1 MTVDL
6 WVVFFT
12 GLTVG
17 GLSCLAIQGG
27 LLAAALARP
36 ADGLPQQTGTVQL
49 ARSAWPVA
57 YFLGAKLLAH
67 AALGWLLGSLGA
79 AAQITPGVQAA
90 MQIGAGLYMVV
101 VALNLLD
108 AHPAL
113 RYLVIQPPRA
123 LTRMVR
129 KQSRVQEAFT
139 PALLGLLTV
148 LIPCGATQAMMM
160 LAIST
165 GSASLGAAIM
175 VVFVLGTMPV
185 FVLLGLAA
193 TQARGRFERVL
204 TRAAA
209 ALILVLGLLAIN
221 TGLNLAGSPL
231 APERLAASFLGVD
244 TSAAGVA
251 RLVDGMQ
258 ELTINVTN
266 EAYVPGRL
274 QADSGI
280 PLRLRLITN
289 NTYSCTLIF
298 NVPDAGVWET
308 LPITGETVID
318 LPAQSP
324 GSLHFTCG
332 MGMHNGTI
340 QIVEPRPA

>member
-1 MTVDL
+1 MVDL

-27 LLAAALARP
+27 LLASALARP
-36 ADGLPQQTGTVQL
+36 VDGLPQQATSNVQIT
-49 ARSAWPVA
+49 RSAWPVL
-57 YFLGAKLLAH
+57 YFLGAKLIAH

-139 PALLGLLTV
+139 PVLLGLLTT

-160 LAIST
+160 LAISA

-175 VVFVLGTMPV
+175 VAFVLGTMPV

-209 ALILVLGLLAIN
+209 ALILALGLLAIN

-231 APERLAASFLGVD
+231 ALERMLASVLGSG
-244 TSAAGVA
+244 TSETVTA
-251 RLVDGMQ
+251 RLVNGVQ

-266 EAYVPGRL
+266 TAYLPEGL
-274 QADSGI
+274 SAESGI
-280 PLRLRLITN
+280 PLRLRLITD

-298 NVPDAGVWET
+298 NVPDAGVWEA
-308 LPITGETVID
+308 LPITGETVVD
-318 LPAQSP
+318 LPAQPP

-332 MGMHNGTI
+332 MGMHNGLI
-340 QIVEPRPA
+340 RIVERSQT